1 MPEELPLDFF
11 LVADLKFVAMMTA
24 RENGAGSYCMWCE
37 LLKKFWATQTAGAAV
52 TREALLAIR
61 ATQETYTGDAKWAE
75 AHGKRLGVQSAY
87 LLSSVILIHNVL
99 VPTLHIMLGLTMNLL
114 TMMVTYLETA
124 VEGKPPEYVVA
135 KSERVEWEAK
145 VKVAEEERAAFE
157 VGLAAGDEE
166 HKEEME
172 RRFCLM
178 TNGSTAKKHMLVK
191 NVLMTNH
198 AYTNIVTSNASRA
211 CKNHLAKRN
220 EWRLKALALRALKKE
235 LAAKESEEKRQLAVF
250 KDAVKS
256 WDRWPGH
263 VDRILKKYKIEREV
277 YNGHSLTGTMCKKL
291 FKNIA
296 SVVDDLV
303 ELVRE
308 EQEGEQDENPLR
320 ETVAAVQAKL
330 NRFKVGF
337 QKLGVIDKILSSL
350 EQVPQTDID
359 GFGELAGDCGK
370 GRWIQRQ
377 HNESARG
384 VPEQSQVKQRLRD
397 RKSGGAVK

>member
-157 VGLAAGDEE
+157 VGLAAEDEE

-220 EWRLKALALRALKKE
+220 EWRLKVLALRALKKE

-250 KDAVKS
+250 KDAVIS
-256 WDRWPGH
+256 FGCVVR
-263 VDRILKKYKIEREV
+263 V
-277 YNGHSLTGTMCKKL
+277 YVFKCHRSAITKLT
-291 FKNIA
+291 
-296 SVVDDLV
+296 
-303 ELVRE
+303 
-308 EQEGEQDENPLR
+308 
-320 ETVAAVQAKL
+320 
-330 NRFKVGF
+330 
-337 QKLGVIDKILSSL
+337 
-350 EQVPQTDID
+350 
-359 GFGELAGDCGK
+359 
-370 GRWIQRQ
+370 
-377 HNESARG
+377 
-384 VPEQSQVKQRLRD
+384 
-397 RKSGGAVK
+397 

>member
-1 MPEELPLDFF
+1 VPEELPLDFF

-75 AHGKRLGVQSAY
+75 AHGKRLGVQS
-87 LLSSVILIHNVL
+87 
-99 VPTLHIMLGLTMNLL
+99 MNLL

-157 VGLAAGDEE
+157 VGLAAEDEE

-198 AYTNIVTSNASRA
+198 AYTNVVTSNASRA

-220 EWRLKALALRALKKE
+220 EWRLKVLALRALKKE

-250 KDAVKS
+250 KDAVIS
-256 WDRWPGH
+256 FGCVVR
-263 VDRILKKYKIEREV
+263 V
-277 YNGHSLTGTMCKKL
+277 YVFKCHRSAITKLT
-291 FKNIA
+291 
-296 SVVDDLV
+296 
-303 ELVRE
+303 
-308 EQEGEQDENPLR
+308 
-320 ETVAAVQAKL
+320 
-330 NRFKVGF
+330 
-337 QKLGVIDKILSSL
+337 
-350 EQVPQTDID
+350 
-359 GFGELAGDCGK
+359 
-370 GRWIQRQ
+370 
-377 HNESARG
+377 
-384 VPEQSQVKQRLRD
+384 
-397 RKSGGAVK
+397 